1 MKAAPETGPNR
12 SGTRYSA
19 ADKLKAVKLYFE
31 EGYQAKDIA
40 RELGIGK
47 SSLGKWIREYREKG
61 SGAFTSPPEKSAAA
75 AEKSDPAREFVRAQI
90 LEHKAAHPDHGV
102 KRITQIFRRFLG
114 LPVKT
119 HEVRSVLQAHPSSS
133 TATTSRP
140 RRPPAPMRFFERR
153 SPNELWHTDVMY
165 FIMPNHEK
173 VFVIGYLDDYSRYV
187 VALDLFHRQTVGN
200 TIDLLKK
207 ACGDYTFPKEIL
219 TDGGRQ
225 FVSWTGNNQFG
236 TYLRNHQIKHTVC
249 RTHHPQTNGK
259 MERFWRTL
267 RQEFF
272 DKAKISSFD
281 ELREQLALYIRHYNF
296 QRPHQ
301 GIGGLTPADR
311 FFEIETTVKRQLAE
325 KIADNTLEL
334 ALKGHVRKPFMM
346 VGRVGDSCV
355 SILEKK
361 GRISMQID
369 GVEQPTG
376 ETSPLIISDENIT
389 QQLDKQPIM
398 ENIENGEDPSD
409 SSGKIGAI
417 SNDRIAD
424 AAVDGAGKM
433 QGSPLDL
440 DGENQCERG
449 LPPVFGAAPAGGTL
463 GVACSGG
470 NAESSGD
477 TSEGTQGVGD
487 ERVLT
492 FASSRET
499 AGSQDVAERK
509 ETSPEERGE
518 TVGNTS
524 GETSGPG
531 ATSLPPGATAQERE
545 SWTIASFSGDF
556 SISI

>member
-1 MKAAPETGPNR
+1 MKEAPERVPNR
-12 SGTRYSA
+12 NGLRYSA
-19 ADKLKAVKLYFE
+19 ADKLKAVKLYLE
-31 EGYQAKDIA
+31 EGYQVKAIA

-61 SGAFTSPPEKSAAA
+61 SAAFLPVPEKSAAE
-75 AEKSDPAREFVRAQI
+75 AEKSDPAREYVRAQI

-133 TATTSRP
+133 TATTSRAM
-140 RRPPAPMRFFERR
+140 RPPAPMRFFERR

-281 ELREQLALYIRHYNF
+281 ELREQLALYVRHYNF

-301 GIGGLTPADR
+301 GIGGVTPADR
-311 FFEIETTVKRQLAE
+311 FFEIETAVKRQLAE
-325 KIADNTLEL
+325 KIAENSLEL

-376 ETSPLIISDENIT
+376 ETPSLVISDENIT
-389 QQLDKQPIM
+389 QQLDKQPLM
-398 ENIENGEDPSD
+398 ENIENGEAPSE
-409 SSGKIGAI
+409 SRGKSGEI

-424 AAVDGAGKM
+424 AAVDGAGEM
-433 QGSPLDL
+433 QGRPLGM
-440 DGENQCERG
+440 DGKNQRERG

-463 GVACSGG
+463 GVAGAGG
-470 NAESSGD
+470 NAEGSGG
-477 TSEGTQGVGD
+477 TSEGAQGVRN
-487 ERVLT
+487 ERGLSLE
-492 FASSRET
+492 SSRET

-509 ETSPEERGE
+509 EASQEEGGESGAQTAKIVEFANGLSTS
-518 TVGNTS
+518 
-524 GETSGPG
+524 
-531 ATSLPPGATAQERE
+531 A
-545 SWTIASFSGDF
+545 F
-556 SISI
+556 